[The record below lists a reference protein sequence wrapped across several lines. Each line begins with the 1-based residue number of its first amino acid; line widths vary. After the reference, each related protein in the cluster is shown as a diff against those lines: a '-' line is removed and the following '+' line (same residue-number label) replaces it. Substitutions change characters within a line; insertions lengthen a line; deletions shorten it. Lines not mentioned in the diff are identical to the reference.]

1 MKHKVK
7 IFSLFALVLLASCY
21 HEIETNPDH
30 PEEYLAVWS
39 NSITTINGVPDDVY
53 PNNKVPHYIFQI
65 GQSDVTLPT
74 SSSLG
79 IKYQNWKIDKTT
91 NPVTLKLYKESFK
104 ETPDMLFK
112 VIKEPLMGEMHISY
126 SDSIVYYLKK

>member
-1 MKHKVK
+1 MKYPAK
-7 IFSLFALVLLASCY
+7 IFSLFILVLLTSCY
-21 HEIETNPDH
+21 KEFETNPDH
-30 PEEYLAVWS
+30 PVEYLAVWI
-39 NSITTINGVPDDVY
+39 NSKTTINGINDDVY

-91 NPVTLKLYKESFK
+91 NPVTLKLYRESLKEP
-104 ETPDMLFK
+104 PDMLFK
-112 VIKEPLMGEMHISY
+112 IIMEPLMGEMQISY